1 MLYGFGSH
9 HGTHIGSAGRV
20 ADIAC
25 AAAYQNDR
33 LVACHLKSFH
43 KAERHKVPYVKRV
56 RRRVK
61 AYIEGCFTGVY
72 KLAYLIFVCYLS
84 Y

>member
-25 AAAYQNDR
+25 ATAYQNDR
-33 LVACHLKSFH
+33 LVACHLKTFH
-43 KAERHKVPYVKRV
+43 KAERHKVPYVTVMTATKRLLQMQKPV
-56 RRRVK
+56 PQ
-61 AYIEGCFTGVY
+61 
-72 KLAYLIFVCYLS
+72 S
-84 Y
+84 